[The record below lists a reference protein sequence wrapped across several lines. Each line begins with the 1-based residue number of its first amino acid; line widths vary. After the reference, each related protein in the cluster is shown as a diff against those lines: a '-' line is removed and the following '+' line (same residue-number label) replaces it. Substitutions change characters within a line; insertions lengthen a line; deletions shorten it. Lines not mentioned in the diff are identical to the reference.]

1 MVKMDAKLSVNNKIN
16 EYMFSVGFFLVL
28 FIFFTEE

>member
-1 MVKMDAKLSVNNKIN
+1 MVKMDAELSVNNKMN